1 MLICMCF
8 FESLIHEFLIQL
20 AIWFVVFLES
30 EMSFRPISHLL
41 SLPHGVCFL
50 SLLLSFGS
58 GIGG

>member
-1 MLICMCF
+1 MCF
-8 FESLIHEFLIQL
+8 FESLIHEFLTQL

-41 SLPHGVCFL
+41 SLVRGVCFSSPL
-50 SLLLSFGS
+50 PSFES